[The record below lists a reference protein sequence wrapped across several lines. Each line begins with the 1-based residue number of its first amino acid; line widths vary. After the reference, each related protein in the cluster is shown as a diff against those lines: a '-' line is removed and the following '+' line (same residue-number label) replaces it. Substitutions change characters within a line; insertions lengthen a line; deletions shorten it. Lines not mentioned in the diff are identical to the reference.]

1 MFHYFG
7 YGSNLHV
14 PALRAKG
21 VAPLASMRGR
31 LRGWRLSFDV
41 RHWFPH
47 EGGMGNITHTGD
59 ADDEVQGV
67 VHSCD
72 DGALAALDRMEAY
85 GVGYDR
91 IEVEVLTDAGP
102 VRAQT
107 YVGLPA
113 FLEAS
118 RLPTRR
124 YLAILVKGAM
134 AAGLDEAYIQR
145 LRQHAVT
152 AETEPP
158 PFVPPEGSFPNV
170 TREALALHPEWTAL
184 SGAVFDMSG
193 ARADLASA
201 KPVLGGRDTTLFHLH
216 RHDTSDGTETLEDLA
231 RGRVNDGARRYLAA
245 WLHAY
250 ATEFRYAG
258 RYVDHVPPPTPHPPR

>member
-1 MFHYFG
+1 M
-7 YGSNLHV
+7 SI
-14 PALRAKG
+14 
-21 VAPLASMRGR
+21 RGR
-31 LRGWRLSFDV
+31 LPGWRLSFDV

-47 EGGMGNITHTGD
+47 EGGMGNITHTGSD
-59 ADDEVQGV
+59 GDEVQGV
-67 VHSCD
+67 VHACD
-72 DGALAALDRMEAY
+72 DAALATLDRLEAY

-113 FLEAS
+113 FLDAS

-134 AAGLDEAYIQR
+134 AAGLDETYILRLQR
-145 LRQHAVT
+145 HAVA
-152 AETEPP
+152 AESEFP
-158 PFVPPEGSFPNV
+158 PFVPPVGSFPNV
-170 TREALALHPEWTAL
+170 TRAALAVQPEWTAL
-184 SGAVFDMSG
+184 SGAVFDMSD

-201 KPVLGGRDTTLFHLH
+201 KPVLGGRDTTLSHLH
-216 RHDTSDGTETLEDLA
+216 RHDTSDGTETLEDL
-231 RGRVNDGARRYLAA
+231 RQGHVNDGARRYLAA

-258 RYVDHVPPPTPHPPR
+258 RFVDD

>member
-1 MFHYFG
+1 MFRYFG
-7 YGSNLHV
+7 YGSNLHT

-21 VAPLASMRGR
+21 VVPIASVRAR
-31 LRGWRLSFDV
+31 LPGWRLAFDV

-47 EGGMGNITHTGD
+47 EGGMGNIRHTGD
-59 ADDEVQGV
+59 PADEVQGV
-67 VHSCD
+67 VHTLD
-72 DGALAALDRMEAY
+72 AHALATLDRMEAY

-91 IEVEVLTDAGP
+91 ATVEVTTDAGR
-102 VRAQT
+102 VRAEA

-113 FLEAS
+113 FLDPT

-124 YLAILVKGAM
+124 YLAILVKGAT
-134 AAGLDEAYIQR
+134 AAGLDAGYVRR
-145 LRQHAVT
+145 LREHPA
-152 AETEPP
+152 APETDAP
-158 PFVPPEGSFPNV
+158 PFAPPAGEFP
-170 TREALALHPEWTAL
+170 TFARDALAARPELTAL
-184 SGAVFDMSG
+184 SGAVFDMSR

-216 RHDTSDGTETLEDLA
+216 RHDSSDGGETLDDL
-231 RGRVNDGARRYLAA
+231 RQGRIPDAARRYLAA

-258 RYVDHVPPPTPHPPR
+258 HYADD